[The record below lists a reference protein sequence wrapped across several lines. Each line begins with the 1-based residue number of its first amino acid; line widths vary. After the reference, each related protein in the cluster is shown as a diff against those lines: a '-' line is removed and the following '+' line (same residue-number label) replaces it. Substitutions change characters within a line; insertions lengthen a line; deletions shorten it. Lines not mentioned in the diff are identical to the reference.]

1 MNELSDE
8 QKINQV
14 EQKVIM
20 QMITFCVIII
30 VVILTLVSF
39 IRIYSNKKTRVLK
52 DMKTEFSLLE
62 TVLIDHLSYSEY
74 FINIIDKNIQRN
86 PKNLSYIHNILKD
99 HYTSQDFNMLFGWR
113 KYSWINDK
121 FLEVVTNT
129 QGIVPHPKPADF
141 VKKIV
146 NNSKTAN
153 KVNITFHTSQNIIK
167 GNSLKII
174 DTIFDKNDKYLG
186 AVVLSYDIDTMIQ
199 SLNRRKK
206 NSSTNFVILNQKLEM
221 VAQSKST
228 INNVINYKGEIDY
241 HLNNVL
247 EKRISSAES
256 TRTSS
261 YLDMMNGVN
270 YFVGSLQGVPFTI
283 IVNIDNDIIKADII
297 NSITKKFVEVCIFAF
312 FCLFVV
318 IAIYKRETFLRSKA
332 EKAMVVANNATKAKT
347 NFLAF
352 TAHEIRS
359 PLGFILTGSE
369 LMTKELIGKLPE
381 KYKEYSTGIYNNAK
395 IILDFITDIL
405 DENQIM
411 EGKFKIV
418 NTLANVPEIINEAI
432 RVNVARYS
440 NKKINISSDIEKKL
454 PLLVCDRRRILQ
466 IIGNL
471 VSNSIKYS
479 SDNSTIQIA
488 AKVINEGMEIKVID
502 QGIGMNQ
509 DEIPIALSTY
519 GTIHNRHFDSSNS
532 YGLGL
537 PIVKMLLDAHDA
549 NLHIESKKNV
559 GTTVK
564 IIFPKYKL
572 IYDAKQN

>member
-1 MNELSDE
+1 
-8 QKINQV
+8 
-14 EQKVIM
+14 
-20 QMITFCVIII
+20 
-30 VVILTLVSF
+30 
-39 IRIYSNKKTRVLK
+39 
-52 DMKTEFSLLE
+52 
-62 TVLIDHLSYSEY
+62 
-74 FINIIDKNIQRN
+74 
-86 PKNLSYIHNILKD
+86 
-99 HYTSQDFNMLFGWR
+99 
-113 KYSWINDK
+113 
-121 FLEVVTNT
+121 
-129 QGIVPHPKPADF
+129 
-141 VKKIV
+141 
-146 NNSKTAN
+146 
-153 KVNITFHTSQNIIK
+153 
-167 GNSLKII
+167 
-174 DTIFDKNDKYLG
+174 
-186 AVVLSYDIDTMIQ
+186 
-199 SLNRRKK
+199 
-206 NSSTNFVILNQKLEM
+206 
-221 VAQSKST
+221 
-228 INNVINYKGEIDY
+228 
-241 HLNNVL
+241 
-247 EKRISSAES
+247 
-256 TRTSS
+256 
-261 YLDMMNGVN
+261 
-270 YFVGSLQGVPFTI
+270 
-283 IVNIDNDIIKADII
+283 
-297 NSITKKFVEVCIFAF
+297 
-312 FCLFVV
+312 
-318 IAIYKRETFLRSKA
+318 
-332 EKAMVVANNATKAKT
+332 MVVANNATKAKT